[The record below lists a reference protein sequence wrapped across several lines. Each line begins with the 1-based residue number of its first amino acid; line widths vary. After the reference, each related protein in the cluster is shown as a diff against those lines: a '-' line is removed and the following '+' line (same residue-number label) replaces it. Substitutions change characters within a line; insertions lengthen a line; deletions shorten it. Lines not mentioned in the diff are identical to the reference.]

1 MRLCSLSECSTD
13 LRYRANMSNGKIKVL
28 IPQLPTADAILPY
41 LRRIDEKRTYS
52 NYGPLATE
60 FRDRLSA
67 LTGAAGATLT
77 SNGTTAIEVVL
88 RIRARPGARYCLMPS
103 YTFIAS
109 AHAVCNAGLTPYL
122 LDVSEQTLT
131 LTPELARAALR
142 ELDEQPAAVL
152 VVSAFGAPPDQA
164 AWQAFE
170 EETGVPVVFDAA
182 AATTSIKSV
191 GRQPLCVSLHATKA
205 LGIGEGG
212 AILCS
217 DKELIERASAIT
229 GFGFLGA
236 ERVSAIRAGN
246 YRISEYAG
254 AVGLAVLDALPERL
268 AELQRLTDGYR
279 ARLDSGKRSRLQEHV
294 GENWLTM
301 TLNVILPTDSV
312 TQTIS
317 RLDEEQVEWRRWW
330 GFGCHKHPAF
340 ADLPRGDLTTTESI
354 SHRVIGLPF
363 HNLLSDVDLDR
374 IVRCL
379 P

>member
-1 MRLCSLSECSTD
+1 MSTE
-13 LRYRANMSNGKIKVL
+13 KIKVL
-28 IPQLPTADAILPY
+28 IPQLPLADAILPY
-41 LRRIDEKRTYS
+41 MRRIDEKRTYS

-60 FRDRLSA
+60 FRDRLGV
-67 LTGAAGATLT
+67 LTGATGVTIT
-77 SNGTTAIEVVL
+77 SNGTTAIEVAL

-122 LDVSEQTLT
+122 LDVSERTLT
-131 LTPELARAALR
+131 LTPELAKAALR
-142 ELDEQPAAVL
+142 DLDEEPAAVL

-164 AWQAFE
+164 AWRSFE

-191 GRQPLCVSLHATKA
+191 GKQPLCVSLHATKA

-217 DKELIERASAIT
+217 DESLIERATAIT

-279 ARLDSGKRSRLQEHV
+279 ARIGSDKQSRFQEGV
-294 GENWLTM
+294 GESWLTM
-301 TLNVILPTDSV
+301 TLNVIVPPDAVAATAK
-312 TQTIS
+312 
-317 RLDEEQVEWRRWW
+317 RLDEAQVEWRRWW
-330 GFGCHKHPAF
+330 GFGCHTHPAF
-340 ADLPRGDLTTTESI
+340 ADVPRADLTTTEAI
-354 SHRVIGLPF
+354 SQRVIGLPF
-363 HNLLSDVDLDR
+363 HNLLSDADLDR